1 MHIAVTFLLA
11 ACLQYAHVKAWTGS
25 IQITYERTVRAPW
38 ALEHSSGGST
48 TTTHYMPSVMSVI
61 ALNGYDETW
70 EGKPA
75 GTAHILDDLS
85 ENDESRP
92 VRLEG
97 SGPVLADPPLGRF
110 GPEQLWINSKK
121 CVYGFYTSAAVNAVH
136 SRDGA
141 TVDGIDAH
149 VENVPLPRSGA
160 LTGSRHFHLPNAT
173 NYYGGDQFHIP
184 CLLVEWC
191 NREAGPGNATVS
203 WSFAPGTGLAPHP
216 TPSPKANPRPKCP
229 NADRSSGSPVDRVRA
244 DFAKALAAT
253 GHPVPLGD
261 ISSSYV
267 GGLRKITVRLDAY
280 GRSLPSQ
287 ACIEEGVANGS
298 VPPGSQFGARTMLYG
313 AVQQAGGQTRVT
325 VRIVSVSSGV
335 VENSALGDASGTG
348 DASIQQG
355 ATRAIQKLGAW

>member
-1 MHIAVTFLLA
+1 MHIAITFLLA

-25 IQITYERTVRAPW
+25 IQITYDRTVRAPW

-48 TTTHYMPSVMSVI
+48 TTTHYAPSVMSVI
-61 ALNGYDETW
+61 AFNGYDETW

-75 GTAHILDDLS
+75 GTAHILDNLS

-110 GPEQLWINSKK
+110 GPEQLWVNSKK

-149 VENVPLPRSGA
+149 VEGVPLPRTGT

-184 CLLVEWC
+184 CLLVDWC
-191 NREAGPGNATVS
+191 NRDAGPGNATVS
-203 WSFAPGTGLAPHP
+203 WSFAPGAGVAPHA
-216 TPSPKANPRPKCP
+216 TPWPKANPRPDCP
-229 NADRSSGSPVDRVRA
+229 KADRNSGSPIDRLRVD
-244 DFAKALAAT
+244 FEKALAANSR
-253 GHPVPLGD
+253 PVPLGE
-261 ISSSYV
+261 IAATSS

-280 GRSLPSQ
+280 GRALPSQ
-287 ACIEEGVANGS
+287 ACIDEGIANGS
-298 VPPGSQFGARTMLYG
+298 VRPGSQFGAQRLLLG
-313 AVQQAGGQTRVT
+313 VVQQTGVQTRVT
-325 VRIVSVSSGV
+325 VRIVNVSTGAI
-335 VENSALGDASGTG
+335 EGSALRDAGG
-348 DASIQQG
+348 ANDGSIQQA
-355 ATRAIQKLGAW
+355 ATGAIQKLGAW